1 MKERNL
7 VQVCQGNSL
16 SMLPYACSPHSRCYL
31 KQMTI
36 SNACVYLASLNSKWF
51 QLFTGSNTPHRFNP
65 DCSHRRFRW
74 KDGLVH
80 GFLIARAQKTGLS
93 RDYGVLSLV
102 NKRFRFMNGYY
113 WVYLQ
118 YDARLRGFQWVLSK
132 EERGRVALEISLHSF
147 RFSFFERLPCKPF
160 HIYSNDAPSKTV
172 LWSNRGFH

>member
-7 VQVCQGNSL
+7 VQVCPGNSM

-31 KQMTI
+31 KQMTT
-36 SNACVYLASLNSKWF
+36 SNARVHLTSLNSKWF

-65 DCSHRRFRW
+65 DCSHRRFQW

-93 RDYGVLSLV
+93 RGYCVLSLV
-102 NKRFRFMNGYY
+102 YKRFWFMNGYY

-118 YDARLRGFQWVLSK
+118 YDAWLHGFQWVLSK
-132 EERGRVALEISLHSF
+132 EERGRVALEISLHRF
-147 RFSFFERLPCKPF
+147 RFSFFECLPCKPF

-172 LWSNRGFH
+172 F